1 MNPFMT
7 IEDINDANLAAVLGL
22 KVAAAQ
28 RAYIETNA
36 QSLQEAMNDH
46 DHDWRCY
53 ALCENRQPVGF
64 MMIGAENRTDKYIW
78 LDRFMIGQQYQGQ
91 GLGTQFLK
99 RAIGFIEDHFEVD
112 EIVLSLHTENTYAKF
127 FYVQAGFTDIKR
139 IDETNGEEIWVYR
152 LT

>member
-1 MNPFMT
+1 MMT
-7 IEDINDANLAAVLGL
+7 IEEIDDSNQTAVLAL

-28 RAYIETNA
+28 RTYIETNA
-36 QSLQEAMNDH
+36 QSLREAMNDH
-46 DHDWRCY
+46 DQGWHCY

-78 LDRFMIGQQYQGQ
+78 LDRFMIGQQYQGR
-91 GLGTQFLK
+91 GLGTQFL
-99 RAIGFIEDHFEVD
+99 RLAIRFIEDHFQVD
-112 EIVLSLHTENTYAKF
+112 EIVLSLHAENTHAKY
-127 FYVQAGFTDIKR
+127 FYRQAGLTDIKR

>member
-1 MNPFMT
+1 MMT
-7 IEDINDANLAAVLGL
+7 IEEIDDANQTAVLAL

-28 RAYIETNA
+28 RTYIETNA

-64 MMIGAENRTDKYIW
+64 MMIGAENRTYKYIW
-78 LDRFMIGQQYQGQ
+78 LDRFMIGQQYQGR

-99 RAIGFIEDHFEVD
+99 RAIRFIKDHFQVD
-112 EIVLSLHTENTYAKF
+112 EIVLSLHAENTHAKY
-127 FYVQAGFTDIKR
+127 FYRQAGFTDIKR